1 MYFCRFKVLSM
12 MTCWSGVVEIWM
24 PMCIEFGLEW
34 VLKEYSRGDRN
45 ALNPYTMLFFGHWL
59 SAILTVYLP
68 EILGRPPAQTLEDVL
83 VLEMRSHLS
92 VNQIEEFYLSTGK
105 QKEYKREYSERR

>member
-1 MYFCRFKVLSM
+1 MFSVLI
-12 MTCWSGVVEIWM
+12 CWAGVVEIWM

-34 VLKEYSRGDRN
+34 VLKEYRRGDRN

-92 VNQIEEFYLSTGK
+92 ANQIEEFYLSTSK
-105 QKEYKREYSERR
+105 QKEYKREYAERR

>member
-1 MYFCRFKVLSM
+1 MFSVL
-12 MTCWSGVVEIWM
+12 TCWAGVVEIWM

-34 VLKEYSRGDRN
+34 VLKEKEQSRGDRN

-92 VNQIEEFYLSTGK
+92 ANHTEEFYRSTSK
-105 QKEYKREYSERR
+105 QKEYEREYSERR